1 MYPQYFQN
9 VNILSCQSKP
19 GRFHLRTLKCFIL
32 DRQLCV
38 YLPDM
43 LHPICEFSNLFH
55 KSDKYSRW
63 CIMPLQKT
71 LQKND
76 SRFFKKTSGCCL
88 VREKVLLLVQ
98 SSALGRWTPIDFF
111 FLSECHVHVAWIT
124 QEWPHCDPSNH
135 LLRLGYASHS
145 AHLPIWLP
153 SHSTCQKQDRCP

>member
-1 MYPQYFQN
+1 M
-9 VNILSCQSKP
+9 
-19 GRFHLRTLKCFIL
+19 
-32 DRQLCV
+32 
-38 YLPDM
+38 
-43 LHPICEFSNLFH
+43 FH
-55 KSDKYSRW
+55 KSYKYSHW
-63 CIMPLQKT
+63 CITL

-76 SRFFKKTSGCCL
+76 SRFLKKTSGCCL

-98 SSALGRWTPIDFF
+98 SGALGRWTPIDLF

-153 SHSTCQKQDRCP
+153 THSTCQKKRQMPLIYQLQPQPTPTSQQHFSASPHHPDHHPDTLTSFIFLLYHCCQTTS